1 MADTTI
7 SAERQPLWRVMVQ
20 HPAHVIALGFGAGLV
35 PLAPGTA
42 GTLVAFPMY
51 WLLAPYIPALWFV
64 PAVAVL
70 FVIGIWACELAG
82 RAIGKAD
89 HGAIVWDEVVAF
101 LLVLFFTPA
110 HVAWQAYA
118 FVLFRMFDIFKPPPI
133 RHYDR
138 TLQGGFGVMFDDAI
152 AAFYTLIVLAITRT
166 LTGS

>member
-7 SAERQPLWRVMVQ
+7 SAERRPLWRLMVQ
-20 HPAHVIALGFGAGLV
+20 HPAHILALGFGAGLV

-42 GTLVAFPMY
+42 GTLLAFPIY
-51 WLLAPYIPALWFV
+51 WLLAPHVRDVWFI
-64 PAVAVL
+64 AMLAVL
-70 FVIGIWACELAG
+70 FAIGVWACEVTG

-89 HGAIVWDEVVAF
+89 HGALVWDEVVAF

-110 HVAWQAYA
+110 HAAWQAYA
-118 FVLFRMFDIFKPPPI
+118 FVLFRIFDIFKPPPI
-133 RHYDR
+133 RYYDR
-138 TLQGGFGVMFDDAI
+138 TLRGGFGVMFDDAI